1 MDGVQKTEQ
10 EKMDLL
16 QTMHDDELKISQEG
30 VAAIKDLTTQLRL
43 LLTRCNIHC
52 CTDKFMGRLSV
63 ICAFMVDSIKVRAES
78 SRYKS
83 GVIVAEGIQC
93 LPDKA
98 R

>member
-52 CTDKFMGRLSV
+52 CTDKFMGRL
-63 ICAFMVDSIKVRAES
+63 ICAFMVDSMKVHAES

-93 LPDKA
+93 LPDMA